1 MLSPDAQY
9 LSRHITIAYFVLALE
24 LLNRGVLEFVVEASC
39 LLRYNSLLQYFQ

>member
-9 LSRHITIAYFVLALE
+9 LSRHIPTAYFVALE